1 MGKFAHELAGALR
14 NDQRAVAC
22 LIALGYVD
30 VAVDDEDEARRNL
43 SGGKELFARREA
55 AAFAE
60 PAHALDLQWIEIG
73 KHLLAPAFDERL
85 GC

>member
-1 MGKFAHELAGALR
+1 VR
-14 NDQRAVAC
+14 DDQRAAIR

-30 VAVDDEDEARRNL
+30 VAGDDDNEARADFA
-43 SGGKELFARREA
+43 GGKKPFVRREA

-73 KHLLAPAFDERL
+73 KNLLAAPFDERL